1 MRGKFNMQS
10 GAINGPLATQKVPD
24 VSQGSVAT
32 RLMCDGVFSDDFVIF
47 TYLLTYLLTFA
58 AESRVCS
65 KRISKSVFFVE
76 ITPPMTFLRLTVAN
90 SVVSAPNRTSTL
102 NGVSIFAP

>member
-47 TYLLTYLLTFA
+47 TYLLTYLRLLLSLVFA
-58 AESRVCS
+58 VKEFRNRSFLS
-65 KRISKSVFFVE
+65 KLHRQ
-76 ITPPMTFLRLTVAN
+76 
-90 SVVSAPNRTSTL
+90 
-102 NGVSIFAP
+102 